1 MKHSKV
7 TTLCVIGALG
17 GFGCDSGDARSGG
30 LPWDEGKVQVVGA
43 DGEVTSVALPRG
55 DECLVVKPGE
65 EFADADNCVKP
76 QEQCQ
81 GAAAE
86 VLVDA
91 QGKVIETLC
100 YPGGATVS
108 VTELA
113 ENGGELPQNQNGAV
127 IVLDSEPGVDF
138 QGDIL
143 LDGNNVILYGGDP
156 DNAVVDGSLVVEGNN
171 TIVRGVRIT
180 GDVDVR
186 KNNSVFFHCVIE
198 GDLIIQ
204 ANNTV
209 LAGCD
214 VYGKITVAG
223 NNTKLVGN
231 RFVQAPEITARN
243 TYCEANVRAVD
254 ENENGVLEPDE
265 LGDPLDCP

>member
-7 TTLCVIGALG
+7 TTLWVICALG
-17 GFGCDSGDARSGG
+17 GLGCDSGAERSGV
-30 LPWDEGKVQVVGA
+30 PWDEGKVQVVGA
-43 DGEVTSVALPRG
+43 DGEVTTVAIPRG

-65 EFADADNCVKP
+65 EFAEADNCVKP
-76 QEQCQ
+76 QEQCE
-81 GAAAE
+81 GDAAD
-86 VLVDA
+86 VLIDA

-138 QGDIL
+138 EGDIL
-143 LDGNNVILYGGDP
+143 LDGNNVILYGDDP
-156 DNAVVDGSLVVEGNN
+156 DNAVVEGSLVVEGNN
-171 TIVRGVRIT
+171 TVVRGVRIT
-180 GDVDVR
+180 GAVDVR
-186 KNNSVFFHCVIE
+186 KNNAVFFHCVIE
-198 GDLIIQ
+198 GDLTIQ

-214 VYGKITVAG
+214 IFGRITVTG

-231 RFVQAPEITARN
+231 RFLQAPEITAQN
-243 TYCEANVRAVD
+243 TYCEANVQAVD
-254 ENENGVLEPDE
+254 ANGNRVVESDE
-265 LGDPLDCP
+265 LGEPLECK